1 MVTAPGT
8 YVAYRGKR
16 GVKMDSIS
24 TETIARVG
32 AVLLLV
38 GLVWASS
45 VMGGGDNRRGYSD
58 ARTQTKTRTGVGT
71 ESGPREG
78 DSKVREESPKSGK
91 ASRAGEILGAPG
103 SALTVF
109 REVESGWR
117 SATPKPF
124 EKYFRKG
131 KVRLDFGEGG
141 PRGGLFARSQAYYL
155 LGDYL
160 KGTQTLEIGFSK
172 ISTGPTSGAGP
183 HALLERSYRD
193 RNGVSRREVIVISL
207 SQEDSVWAISE
218 VRVIPAK

>member
-1 MVTAPGT
+1 MVKAPGT
-8 YVAYRGKR
+8 SVAYRCKR
-16 GVKMDSIS
+16 GMKMDTIS
-24 TETIARVG
+24 TETIARVS

-45 VMGGGDNRRGYSD
+45 VMGGGENRRGYSE
-58 ARTQTKTRTGVGT
+58 ARTQSKTRAGVGT
-71 ESGPREG
+71 ESGPRGG
-78 DSKVREESPKSGK
+78 DSRVREESPKGGQ
-91 ASRAGEILGAPG
+91 ASKAGEILEAPG

-160 KGTQTLEIGFSK
+160 KGTQTLQIKFSK
-172 ISTGPTSGAGP
+172 ISTGPSSGAGP

-193 RNGVSRREVIVISL
+193 KSGVSRREVVVVSL
-207 SQEDSVWAISE
+207 SLEDGVWAISE